1 MVFPD
6 AERVRSAAVRRA
18 RSGLRKVR
26 ARFSSERR
34 PIILMYHRIA
44 DESFDPWEIAV
55 GPRNFADQLSWLTR
69 NRTPI
74 SLGEFADLYRR
85 RALPDD
91 AVAVTFDDGYACT
104 AAVAA
109 PLLERFAVP
118 ATVFVPA
125 GLIGRARTFWWDE
138 LQQNPVVPSPAASV
152 HALGQDWEIGQPHRG
167 DAVWPSDSRK
177 RTPRQSGF
185 FTLWSRLQPLPASKI
200 EEAMA
205 ELRAHGSKGTKAS
218 HRLMTV
224 DEARSI
230 KSDRISFGSSTI
242 THTSLPTLSAADK
255 ALEISDGMKACEE
268 LVGAKP
274 VQLRLPVWRFRWRMR
289 GAGGEGGFRV
299 RLHGRAAT
307 RSSPATTFSRSP
319 AWASGIGQ
327 RGGYGKKS
335 RKPVSTSKPLPRGHE
350 QRCHA
355 IGLGARARLQ
365 CANDTGR
372 HAPIGSG
379 ELLFKS
385 RSDCRR

>member
-1 MVFPD
+1 
-6 AERVRSAAVRRA
+6 
-18 RSGLRKVR
+18 
-26 ARFSSERR
+26 
-34 PIILMYHRIA
+34 MYHRIA

-138 LQQNPVVPSPAASV
+138 LQQILLCHPRSSV

-185 FTLWSRLQPLPASKI
+185 FALWSRLQPLPASKI

-230 KSDRISFGSSTI
+230 KSDRISFGSHAM

-255 ALEISDGMKACEE
+255 ALEISNSMKACEE

-274 VQLRLPVWRFRWRMR
+274 VSFAYPFGDFDGECEALVAKAGFACACTVEPRPVL
-289 GAGGEGGFRV
+289 AGDDLF
-299 RLHGRAAT
+299 A
-307 RSSPATTFSRSP
+307 
-319 AWASGIGQ
+319 
-327 RGGYGKKS
+327 
-335 RKPVSTSKPLPRGHE
+335 LPRLGVGNWTARRLRQKIAE
-350 QRCHA
+350 ACLDQQA
-355 IGLGARARLQ
+355 ITARA
-365 CANDTGR
+365 
-372 HAPIGSG
+372 
-379 ELLFKS
+379 
-385 RSDCRR
+385 